1 MGDRNQSLQYDDEE
15 LRSLRQDVAAQA
27 LPRKLLE
34 TLVAMARSSK
44 SHEMLDATLQQTLNV
59 STEIT
64 QAEEGSIFLLDH
76 YGRVTNCILSPTEPP
91 LKANSDQLDRAL
103 ESGLVSW
110 VKRTQQVGLIADTER
125 DERWIVPQQQEYT
138 ARSVLAIPILKED
151 ELLGIVSLLHSQP
164 HHFSQHTAELMQ
176 LAADQ
181 ISLVL
186 QNARLYAELDRRRA
200 MLNQELEKGQYIQR
214 NFLPES
220 LPQLPDWEIASY
232 FKPARMVAGDFYDVF
247 DLPDNQLGLVIA
259 DVCDKGVGAALF
271 MALFRSLIR
280 IFSGQTQLE
289 GVSFHSEFTSVLL
302 DKLSSVPIPLE
313 AITYAQPTQKQ
324 PNHSQINALKA
335 VRLTNNYI
343 ALNHGD
349 LGMFATLFFGILDP
363 KTSLLT
369 YINAGHDPLFI
380 LDTRGGVKEVL
391 SSTGPALGL
400 LPNLQFRIHQT
411 YLDVGDLLFGYTD
424 GVTEARSQ
432 SGALF
437 TEKRLLQ
444 LLDTEVI
451 SAQAVLDR
459 VVEQVLAHT
468 GTANQFDDITML
480 AVRRK
485 FVAVT

>member
-1 MGDRNQSLQYDDEE
+1 MGDRDQSLKYDDEE
-15 LRSLRQDVAAQA
+15 LESLRQDVAANV

-59 STEIT
+59 STELT
-64 QAEEGSIFLLDH
+64 RAEEGSIFLLDPC
-76 YGRVTNCILSPTEPP
+76 GRVTNCILSPTEPP
-91 LKANSDQLDRAL
+91 LKANSDQLDQAL
-103 ESGLVSW
+103 EGGLASW
-110 VKRTQQVGLIADTER
+110 VKQTQKIGLITDTER
-125 DERWIVPQQQEYT
+125 DQRWIAPNQQQYT
-138 ARSVLAIPILKED
+138 ARSVLAIPILKGE
-151 ELLGIVSLLHSQP
+151 ELLGIVSLLHSRP
-164 HHFSQHTAELMQ
+164 HHFSQQTADLMQ

-200 MLNQELEKGQYIQR
+200 LLNQELEKGQYIQR

-220 LPQLPDWEIASY
+220 LPELPNLEIASY

-247 DLPDNQLGLVIA
+247 DLPDNQVGLVIA

-289 GVSFHSEFTSVLL
+289 GLSFHSEFTSVLL

-313 AITYAQPTQKQ
+313 AVTFAQKSERQ

-335 VRLTNNYI
+335 IRLTNNYI

-349 LGMFATLFFGILDP
+349 LGMFATLFFGVLDP

-380 LDTRGGVKEVL
+380 LQDNGQVKEVL
-391 SSTGPALGL
+391 NSTGPALGL
-400 LPNLQFRIHQT
+400 LPNLKFRIRQT

-432 SGALF
+432 GGTLF
-437 TEKRLLQ
+437 TEKRLLTV
-444 LLDTEVI
+444 LETEVT

-459 VVEQVLAHT
+459 VAAEVLAHT
-468 GTANQFDDITML
+468 GTASQFDDITML

-485 FVAVT
+485 SFSVT